1 MTTDENRCPILL
13 CADSDEPGN
22 DTVDEGMA
30 PHADAVVASCADAVV
45 ASCVDAGVVPCADT
59 EKERVVAINNAHKEN
74 SFPCFRRF
82 PELCDVLYGWRC
94 VFIDIKI
101 EGYNSITLNLTLS

>member
-1 MTTDENRCPILL
+1 MTTDEKRCPILL
-13 CADSDEPGN
+13 GAESYELGN

-30 PHADAVVASCADAVV
+30 PHADATV
-45 ASCVDAGVVPCADT
+45 ASCVNGGLVPWAYAVN
-59 EKERVVAINNAHKEN
+59 ERVVAINIAHKEN
-74 SFPCFRRF
+74 SFPYFRRF
-82 PELCDVLYGWRC
+82 PVLCDFLYGWRC

>member
-1 MTTDENRCPILL
+1 MTTDENPCPILL
-13 CADSDEPGN
+13 CVDSDEPGN

-30 PHADAVVASCADAVV
+30 PHADAEVASCVNVGVAPCADAV
-45 ASCVDAGVVPCADT
+45 
-59 EKERVVAINNAHKEN
+59 KERVVAINIAHKEN

-82 PELCDVLYGWRC
+82 PELCDVLYGWGC

>member
-1 MTTDENRCPILL
+1 MTTDEKRCPILL

-22 DTVDEGMA
+22 DTVDEGKV
-30 PHADAVVASCADAVV
+30 PNADAVV
-45 ASCVDAGVVPCADT
+45 ASCVNGGVVPCADAG
-59 EKERVVAINNAHKEN
+59 KERVVVINIAHKEN
-74 SFPCFRRF
+74 SFLCFRRF
-82 PELCDVLYGWRC
+82 PELCDVLYGWGC